1 MGKLWVVIRR
11 EYLERV
17 RTKWFIYGTVF
28 GPLLFAGLM
37 FVPPRLSRKGTKS
50 QDISRI
56 VVVDA
61 SGLKLG
67 RAIAVELN
75 GGLFGD
81 TTRTRIVE
89 TAELGL
95 DAAERAASEEVM
107 RGAVKGYLVLGP
119 RVAERREVKYAGR
132 NATSPLDMQEIQRVV
147 TRQLAIAQLERAG
160 VPRDQAER
168 LAAGEVRLQTER
180 LTEKGRGGS
189 GTVNILFAFFVAF
202 LLYISIFI
210 YGQNVLRGVMEEKQ
224 TRVAEIIVS
233 SIPSGRLLQG
243 KVLGVGAV
251 GITQLVIWGATS
263 FLLARLR
270 GPVLA
275 HFGVQ
280 STTVSLPSISL
291 GIALLLLLYFLLGY
305 VFYAALFAAVGAVV
319 NTEQEA
325 QQVQMPVATLLVA
338 SALVIQP
345 VLFSPDGQLARVM
358 SVLPFSAPIVMPLR
372 LTVIP
377 LSPVDVGLSL
387 LSLFVGC
394 WVALFVAARIYR
406 TGLLMYGKRPTL
418 REMAR
423 WVRYAR

>member
-37 FVPPRLSRKGTKS
+37 FVPPWLSRKGTKS

-61 SGLKLG
+61 SGLRLG

-224 TRVAEIIVS
+224 TRVAEVVMS
-233 SIPSGRLLQG
+233 SVPAQTLLDG

-251 GITQLVIWGATS
+251 GLTQTLIWMGTS
-263 FLLARLR
+263 LALYRAR
-270 GPVLA
+270 GPVLS
-275 HFGVQ
+275 HFGIAHTQ
-280 STTVSLPSISL
+280 MDLPDISV
-291 GIALLLLLYFLLGY
+291 GAAALLIVYFLLGY
-305 VFYAALFAAVGAVV
+305 IFYAALFAAVGAMV
-319 NTEQEA
+319 NSEQEA
-325 QQVQMPVATLLVA
+325 QQVQMPVASLLIA
-338 SALVIQP
+338 SAAVIQP
-345 VLFSPDGQLARVM
+345 ILFSPDGGLAFAASM
-358 SVLPFSAPIVMPLR
+358 IPFSAPIAVPLR
-372 LTVIP
+372 LSVA
-377 LSPVDVGLSL
+377 SPSAVEIGFSL
-387 LSLFVGC
+387 VAMVLACV
-394 WVALFVAARIYR
+394 VALRLAARIYR

-418 REMAR
+418 GEVVR
-423 WVRYAR
+423 WIRYAP